1 MLSGDSMKE
10 TSYAYLLAFIL
21 TALWFVLPAK
31 ADYKQATVYYAQGR
45 YKEAIQEIR
54 PDVDQNPDWEPGHR
68 LLGLSYLGQKNYA
81 LAQSSLSRAV
91 QLKSKA
97 FSTYYGLGLAYF
109 NLQRYDECV
118 ATLNQ
123 GEPFA
128 TKEREPDKERA
139 KLSNLRGSAYFRLNK
154 FTEAINDLTN
164 AIRYNQ
170 SDWADF
176 YMLGFCYLNL
186 DRIDEAIQA
195 LEKALSMKPGQNTIT
210 DVLGKAYFKKGV
222 AALSAKQY
230 SPAGQALAKSLEY
243 DPKNGYAYYNLA
255 ETYLFEKRYP
265 EAEKALT
272 RSVELLPNSLE
283 AYARL
288 GLVYEKQKKWDLAL
302 SAYKKADG
310 ISPSKA
316 MKDAIARVM
325 ENKKK

>member
-1 MLSGDSMKE
+1 MKK
-10 TSYAYLLAFIL
+10 TPFILLPAFIL
-21 TALWFVLPAK
+21 TTLWMMVQPAQ
-31 ADYKQATVYYAQGR
+31 ADYKQATAYYTQGR

-54 PDVDQNPDWEPGHR
+54 PDLDRNPDWEPGHR
-68 LLGLSYLGQKNYA
+68 LLGLCYLAQKNYA
-81 LAQSSLSRAV
+81 LAQSSLARAV
-91 QLKSKA
+91 QLKSQA

-109 NLQRYDECV
+109 NLQRYDDCV
-118 ATLNQ
+118 NTLNQ

-128 TKEREPDKERA
+128 AKEREPDKERA
-139 KLSNLRGSAYFRLNK
+139 KLSKLRGSAYFRMNK
-154 FTEAINDLTN
+154 FADALNDLTS
-164 AIRYNQ
+164 AIRINQ
-170 SDWADF
+170 SDWVDF
-176 YMLGFCYLNL
+176 YMLGVCYLNL
-186 DRIDEAIQA
+186 DRTDEAIQA
-195 LEKALSMKPGQNTIT
+195 LEKALSMKPGQTAIT
-210 DVLGKAYFKKGV
+210 DLLGKVYFKKGV

-230 SPAGQALAKSLEY
+230 GPAAQAMMKALEY

-272 RSVELLPNSLE
+272 RSVELLPNSME

-288 GLVYEKQKKWDLAL
+288 GLIYEKEKKWDLAL

-316 MKDAIARVM
+316 MKDAIERIT